1 MLEYIVGQHGTI
13 FTKEGSIYQMKDNL
27 GELTRTLLKPGY
39 DPMLI
44 CPAPEPHI
52 SEDKNAILFI
62 GMNPAGGEDDAERDR
77 TTNGFYLYYYDEYG
91 KMSKNFTEPEQTS
104 KRLMYKKYYKPILEF
119 FDYVTGG
126 KKEKIAW
133 EWCNYNFEDLCDIIR
148 KVNNGV
154 SDDDLKRLE
163 RCYDKYNQSN
173 YQIIIRDLVYYH
185 QTTKFKDLLKSS
197 KDADVKQAVKECID
211 CYIDMFPEHK
221 LKLIYVSTA
230 TSCRY
235 IEQALEGD
243 CTSDEFGTIIYRSI
257 PIVFAGRALSGHGVI
272 DNYSKRRLAGTVK
285 AILKNEN

>member
-1 MLEYIVGQHGTI
+1 
-13 FTKEGSIYQMKDNL
+13 MKDNL
-27 GELTRTLLKPGY
+27 GELTRTLLKSGY
-39 DPMLI
+39 DPKLI

-62 GMNPAGGEDDAERDR
+62 GMNPAGDIDDAKRDGQ
-77 TTNGFYLYYYDEYG
+77 TGGMYLCYYEEYDE
-91 KMSKNFTEPEQTS
+91 MSKHFTKPKQTL
-104 KRLMYKKYYKPILEF
+104 KKLMHKPYYKPILDF
-119 FDYVTGG
+119 FVDVTEE
-126 KKEKIAW
+126 KKIAW
-133 EWCNYNFEDLCDIIR
+133 EWCNYNFEDLCKTIK
-148 KVNNGV
+148 KVNEDVTVN
-154 SDDDLKRLE
+154 DLEVLE
-163 RCYDKYNQSN
+163 KCYNNYNQSN

-185 QTTKFKDLLKSS
+185 QTTKFEDLLKP
-197 KDADVKQAVKECID
+197 KEDAVVKQAVKECID
-211 CYIDMFPEHK
+211 CYIDMFSEHK

-257 PIVFAGRALSGHGVI
+257 PIVFAGRALSGRGVI